1 MNPSDCRYDLIRRN
15 NGTRTIPEEGTI
27 LYSSAA
33 AFREM
38 IDAYL
43 ADGDGFLAK
52 NDIVNAYASYWY
64 ALGWMDAGFSLGLI
78 SSPDPGT
85 KPDFAGRTMTAPETG
100 RLHEKT
106 TRYRSLLGQ
115 ALESLD
121 AAPEMGSSLFF
132 AAKRICGVAK
142 SCHHQGISLEE
153 HGKMAGALGAYSYGF
168 AWLDAGVRFGV
179 FRIIKNRGLFTI

>member
-1 MNPSDCRYDLIRRN
+1 MNPSDCRDDLIRRN
-15 NGTRTIPEEGTI
+15 NGIRTIPEEGTV
-27 LYSSAA
+27 LYSSAT

-43 ADGDGFLAK
+43 ADGDGFLAR
-52 NDIVNAYASYWY
+52 NDIMNAYASYWY

-78 SSPDPGT
+78 FTPHPDP
-85 KPDFAGRTMTAPETG
+85 KPDFFGSTIADTDTG
-100 RLHEKT
+100 RLQEKT
-106 TRYRSLLGQ
+106 TRYRSLLTQ

-132 AAKRICGVAK
+132 AAKRICGVAN
-142 SCHHQGISLEE
+142 SCYHQGISLQEQ
-153 HGKMAGALGAYSYGF
+153 GKMAGALGAYSYGF

-179 FRIIKNRGLFTI
+179 FRITKNREMFTI

>member
-1 MNPSDCRYDLIRRN
+1 MTPSDCRDDLIRRN

-33 AFREM
+33 TFREM

-43 ADGDGFLAK
+43 ADGDGFLAR
-52 NDIVNAYASYWY
+52 NDLMNAYASYWY

-78 SSPDPGT
+78 STPRISEN
-85 KPDFAGRTMTAPETG
+85 PDFVGSTMMDPDIG
-100 RLHEKT
+100 CLQEKT

-121 AAPEMGSSLFF
+121 AAPEIGSSLFF
-132 AAKRICGVAK
+132 ATKRICGVAK
-142 SCHHQGISLEE
+142 SCHHQGILLEE
-153 HGKMAGALGAYSYGF
+153 HGKIAGALGAYSYGF

-179 FRIIKNRGLFTI
+179 FRIIKNRELFTI